1 MDTRRLVADLPVD
14 LYKAVKVRSVELEI
28 DLKDL
33 VAEALRRYLG
43 MKGGESGKK

>member
-14 LYKAVKVRSVELEI
+14 LYKAVKVRAVEDEL

-33 VAEALRRYLG
+33 VAEALRHYLG
-43 MKGGESGKK
+43 EKGGKRQKD